1 MKKHLLSV
9 IMILTAM
16 ILSFTLPAGA
26 VSESD
31 PLQIVKI
38 ERGAE
43 ADTIIVRFNK
53 AVTLDTANIFSWFG
67 HDMGVNSES
76 GIQGINMDYGTG
88 DNTLIE
94 NNTAIRVKFDNGVVN
109 DFFGR
114 EGKYFFVFHL
124 NMAGVIKTSDGQEPA
139 YSPVDLYQGD
149 EFKGTLG
156 YADYIAVSDI
166 IAQENQPPAEP
177 LKIVKNERGTEA
189 DTMIVRFD
197 KPCTL
202 DAANIFSWF
211 GYDKGTNSETGY
223 VCINMTYGSSD
234 NTLIENNTAMRV
246 KFDAGVVEEYFSQKE
261 GKEGKYYFVFHQNMS
276 GALKSTEGGELVYR
290 PVDLYQED
298 KLVGTLGFAEYIA
311 LSDIIGN
318 KPIDPPDTADGILS
332 MIAVVS
338 VIALAGFCLSRK
350 R

>member
-1 MKKHLLSV
+1 
-9 IMILTAM
+9 M

-53 AVTLDTANIFSWFG
+53 AVTLDT
-67 HDMGVNSES
+67 
-76 GIQGINMDYGTG
+76 
-88 DNTLIE
+88 
-94 NNTAIRVKFDNGVVN
+94 
-109 DFFGR
+109 
-114 EGKYFFVFHL
+114 
-124 NMAGVIKTSDGQEPA
+124 
-139 YSPVDLYQGD
+139 
-149 EFKGTLG
+149 
-156 YADYIAVSDI
+156 
-166 IAQENQPPAEP
+166 
-177 LKIVKNERGTEA
+177 
-189 DTMIVRFD
+189 
-197 KPCTL
+197 
-202 DAANIFSWF
+202 ANIFSWF

>member
-1 MKKHLLSV
+1 
-9 IMILTAM
+9 MILTAI

-109 DFFGR
+109 DFFGK

-124 NMAGVIKTSDGQEPA
+124 NMAGVIKTADGKELA
-139 YSPVDLYQGD
+139 YRPVDLYQSD
-149 EFKGTLG
+149 VFKGTLG

-177 LKIVKNERGTEA
+177 LKIVKIERGTEA

-202 DAANIFSWF
+202 DSANIFSWF
-211 GYDKGTNSETGY
+211 GHDMGISGESGNQG
-223 VCINMTYGSSD
+223 INMDYGTGD
-234 NTLIENNTAMRV
+234 NTLIENNTALRV
-246 KFDAGVVEEYFSQKE
+246 KFDAGVIEEFFSRKE
-261 GKEGKYYFVFHQNMS
+261 GKEGRYYFVFHQNMG
-276 GALKSTEGGELVYR
+276 GALKSTEGGELAYR

-298 KLVGTLGFAEYIA
+298 RFAGTLGFSEYIA

-318 KPIDPPDTADGILS
+318 EPIDPPDTSDGVLPIV
-332 MIAVVS
+332 AVVS
-338 VIALAGFCLSRK
+338 VIALVGFCLRK
-350 R
+350 K